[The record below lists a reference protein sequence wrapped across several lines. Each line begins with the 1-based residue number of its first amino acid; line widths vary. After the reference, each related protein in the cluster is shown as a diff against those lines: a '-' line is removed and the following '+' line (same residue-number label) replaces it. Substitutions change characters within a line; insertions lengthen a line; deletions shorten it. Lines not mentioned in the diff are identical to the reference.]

1 MEDEMK
7 TIPYYE
13 RIMETLS
20 PLTPRP
26 MKTYRGG
33 DITEFERIEDEMMI
47 YEMRCFEADKLDKIT
62 TIKADIAGGGF
73 IVQATTIV
81 PADEYP
87 LPIFG
92 SEILQTEGYI
102 SLRVDFYPLADC
114 ARDMGYYDRYMLPME
129 PIWEKYKDLEGVGME
144 KRHWAKVMAS
154 PFYTF
159 GKLHQENI
167 ADTALDLTIDYL
179 QLYVKFCSETEKAD
193 KTYMASLNERK
204 KAMLQIFRE
213 RDPGEKPLKK
223 ILGEEKAHRLIDLL
237 F

>member
-1 MEDEMK
+1 M
-7 TIPYYE
+7 
-13 RIMETLS
+13 
-20 PLTPRP
+20 
-26 MKTYRGG
+26 
-33 DITEFERIEDEMMI
+33 
-47 YEMRCFEADKLDKIT
+47 
-62 TIKADIAGGGF
+62 
-73 IVQATTIV
+73 QATTIV

-92 SEILQTEGYI
+92 SEILQAEGYI

-114 ARDMGYYDRYMLPME
+114 ARDMGYYERYMEPME
-129 PIWEKYKDLEGVGME
+129 PIWEKYKDIEGVGME

-167 ADTALDLTIDYL
+167 EDTALDLTVDYL
-179 QLYVKFCSETEKAD
+179 KLYVKFCSETEKAD
-193 KTYMASLNERK
+193 PTYMTALNERK
-204 KAMLQIFRE
+204 RSMLHIFRE

>member
-1 MEDEMK
+1 ME
-7 TIPYYE
+7 TIPYYD
-13 RIMETLS
+13 RIVETLS
-20 PLTPRP
+20 PLNPRP
-26 MKTYRGG
+26 MKTYRGE
-33 DITEFERIEDEMMI
+33 DITQFERIEAEMMI
-47 YEMRCFEADKLDKIT
+47 YEMRCFETDKLEKIN

-81 PADEYP
+81 PTDEYP

-92 SEILQTEGYI
+92 SEILQAEGYV

-114 ARDMGYYDRYMLPME
+114 ARDMGYFERYMSPME
-129 PIWEKYKDLEGVGME
+129 PIWEKYKDIEGVGME

-167 ADTALDLTIDYL
+167 ANTALDLTVDYL
-179 QLYVKFCSETEKAD
+179 KLYVKFCSETEKAD
-193 KTYMASLNERK
+193 QAYMTALNERK

-223 ILGEEKAHRLIDLL
+223 ILGEEKTHRLLDLL

>member
-1 MEDEMK
+1 MK

-13 RIMETLS
+13 KMMETLS
-20 PLTPRP
+20 PLNPRP
-26 MKTYRGG
+26 MKTHRGEG
-33 DITEFERIEDEMMI
+33 ITEFERIETEMMI

-73 IVQATTIV
+73 IVQATIIV
-81 PADEYP
+81 PTDEYP

-92 SEILQTEGYI
+92 SEILQTESHI

-114 ARDMGYYDRYMLPME
+114 ARDMGYFERYMTPME
-129 PIWEKYKDLEGVGME
+129 PVWEKYKDLEGVGME
-144 KRHWAKVMAS
+144 KRHWAKVLAS

-167 ADTALDLTIDYL
+167 ADTALDLTVDYL
-179 QLYVKFCSETEKAD
+179 KLYVQFWSETEKAEQA
-193 KTYMASLNERK
+193 YMTSLNERK
-204 KAMLQIFRE
+204 RAILQIFRE
-213 RDPGEKPLKK
+213 KDPGEKPLKK
-223 ILGEEKAHRLIDLL
+223 ILGEEKAQRLMELL

>member
-1 MEDEMK
+1 MK
-7 TIPYYE
+7 VIPYYE
-13 RIMETLS
+13 QIMETLS
-20 PLTPRP
+20 PLTPRQ

-33 DITEFERIEDEMMI
+33 DITEFERIETEMMI
-47 YEMRCFEADKLDKIT
+47 YEMRCFETDKLDKIT

-73 IVQATTIV
+73 VVQATTIV

-92 SEILQTEGYI
+92 SEILQAEGYI

-114 ARDMGYYDRYMLPME
+114 ARDMDYYERYMEPME
-129 PIWEKYKDLEGVGME
+129 PIWEKYKDIEGVGME

-167 ADTALDLTIDYL
+167 EDTALDLTIDYL
-179 QLYVKFCSETEKAD
+179 KLYVKFCSETEKSD
-193 KTYMASLNERK
+193 PTYMTALNERK
-204 KAMLQIFRE
+204 RSMLDIFRE

>member
-1 MEDEMK
+1 
-7 TIPYYE
+7 
-13 RIMETLS
+13 
-20 PLTPRP
+20 
-26 MKTYRGG
+26 
-33 DITEFERIEDEMMI
+33 
-47 YEMRCFEADKLDKIT
+47 
-62 TIKADIAGGGF
+62 
-73 IVQATTIV
+73 V

-92 SEILQTEGYI
+92 SEILQAEGYI
-102 SLRVDFYPLADC
+102 SLRADFYPLADC

-129 PIWEKYKDLEGVGME
+129 PIWEKYKDIEGVGME

-167 ADTALDLTIDYL
+167 EDTALDLTIDYL
-179 QLYVKFCSETEKAD
+179 KLYVKFCSETEKAD